1 MGSASC
7 EAISR
12 KARRAGNGPV
22 LAKRRHAADDG
33 FTTRP
38 QAVRQTIQAGGGLRE
53 QGAPVLVQGAVSG
66 IGWGTLNP

>member
-38 QAVRQTIQAGGGLRE
+38 QGARQAIQAGVALLEKGR
-53 QGAPVLVQGAVSG
+53 AIS
-66 IGWGTLNP
+66 